1 MCLLCEHRKTGYDPQ
16 WLTQDKRDA
25 KKPNQCPHLL
35 QVTSWRNTVCNL
47 QTRVGIRWGV
57 PMPPLFWLVDIL
69 LKLASFITPSFIASA
84 GDPQAYKA
92 ISSPSLV
99 TNLRTGNIYPALLSC
114 DTNNQVCCLSK
125 NSANI
130 KSLFLMWHWL
140 NLFLKNECIG
150 ALSQALWPFQRTK
163 NTFNVQVFRSHGL
176 QTSVLNITRPEGSKL
191 NL

>member
-16 WLTQDKRDA
+16 CLTQDKRDA
-25 KKPNQCPHLL
+25 KKTNQCPHLL

-47 QTRVGIRWGV
+47 QTRVGIGWGV
-57 PMPPLFWLVDIL
+57 PLPPLFWLVDIL
-69 LKLASFITPSFIASA
+69 LKLASFITPSFTASA

-114 DTNNQVCCLSK
+114 DTNTQVYCLSK

-130 KSLFLMWHWL
+130 KSLF
-140 NLFLKNECIG
+140 
-150 ALSQALWPFQRTK
+150 
-163 NTFNVQVFRSHGL
+163 FNVALAELV
-176 QTSVLNITRPEGSKL
+176 PKE
-191 NL
+191 

>member
-130 KSLFLMWHWL
+130 
-140 NLFLKNECIG
+140 
-150 ALSQALWPFQRTK
+150 
-163 NTFNVQVFRSHGL
+163 
-176 QTSVLNITRPEGSKL
+176 
-191 NL
+191 